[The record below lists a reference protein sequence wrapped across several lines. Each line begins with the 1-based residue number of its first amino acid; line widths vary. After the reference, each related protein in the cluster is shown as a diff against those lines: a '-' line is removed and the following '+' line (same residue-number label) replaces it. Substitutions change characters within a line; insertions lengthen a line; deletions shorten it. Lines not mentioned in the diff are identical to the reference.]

1 MKFAS
6 RYLIAAA
13 LAAAPVA
20 ASAQTTPPPAG
31 QREQVRE
38 GRGELRGPRPGQAG
52 PGPSPVQGLLRQ
64 REQLGLTAQQVSR
77 LEAID
82 RDLQARNAPLHQ
94 QLTALMPRRGE
105 QGQDGARPRGPRG
118 ERPEGARPQ
127 GERRARPDSAARA
140 QRRAERPQLTDAQRQ
155 QMRQR
160 REQAQPIVQQLRANT
175 EQALTQAR
183 AVLTA
188 EQQQKVQQRMDERR
202 ARQGDR
208 PRRGERPA
216 GAGARSR

>member
-1 MKFAS
+1 MKIS
-6 RYLIAAA
+6 YRYLLAAA

-31 QREQVRE
+31 EREHARE
-38 GRGELRGPRPGQAG
+38 GRRGELRGPRDGRGG
-52 PGPSPVQGLLRQ
+52 PGRNPIQGLLRQ

-94 QLTALMPRRGE
+94 QLQALRPDRG
-105 QGQDGARPRGPRG
+105 QGPNAARGR
-118 ERPEGARPQ
+118 

-140 QRRAERPQLTDAQRQ
+140 ERRQRGERPRLTEAQRQ
-155 QMRQR
+155 QMEQR
-160 REQAQPIVQQLRANT
+160 RAQAQPILQQLRANT

-183 AVLTA
+183 GVLTA
-188 EQQQKVQQRMDERR
+188 EQQQKVQQRMQERR
-202 ARQGDR
+202 ERQGER
-208 PRRGERPA
+208 PGRARPGRGGDRPA